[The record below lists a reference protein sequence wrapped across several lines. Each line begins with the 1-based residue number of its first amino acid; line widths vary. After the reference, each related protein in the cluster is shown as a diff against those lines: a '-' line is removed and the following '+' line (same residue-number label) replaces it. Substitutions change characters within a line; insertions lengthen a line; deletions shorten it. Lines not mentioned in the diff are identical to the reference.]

1 MVVHHI
7 MSCAGIG
14 RTVQAAVILL
24 VESLLAFE
32 LFGSIGYYA
41 VSAVS
46 TCRTYTYGSYRAE
59 MDKVLFLLTKPA
71 AIMEPMAQPGEKP
84 PSNGRL
90 PFVTQILSAIRQ
102 DQPGARDRL
111 LELVYGELYALAR
124 RRLAREG
131 GNKTL
136 QPTALVNEAWIR
148 LFGGDLHPDP
158 PDRGRDAERDQGG
171 SVNEARASQH
181 GCTHVGTPV
190 AGEGQGLDSRLRGND
205 EGAGAQS
212 TAGGGCATS
221 TAGGDCATP
230 AAEGDC
236 ATSTAGGVGGPFF
249 ENRRHFFAAA
259 AKAMHRICVDYARKR
274 RAAKRGGRPAAADMR
289 PEGGEDAA
297 AEGSRA
303 PSTAGGGCAPATAEG
318 GRAASS
324 LPAAK
329 WVSSDAEIATFDR
342 DPTEVLALDEAL
354 ARLAKEDPEL
364 VEIVRLR
371 YFVEL
376 SLDDTAKVLGISRRT
391 VANRWR
397 LARAW
402 LHRALES

>member
-1 MVVHHI
+1 MKPDGI
-7 MSCAGIG
+7 M
-14 RTVQAAVILL
+14 
-24 VESLLAFE
+24 
-32 LFGSIGYYA
+32 
-41 VSAVS
+41 
-46 TCRTYTYGSYRAE
+46 
-59 MDKVLFLLTKPA
+59 D
-71 AIMEPMAQPGEKP
+71 PMCEPGEKS
-84 PSNGRL
+84 PSNGR
-90 PFVTQILSAIRQ
+90 PQFVTRILSAIRR
-102 DQPGARDRL
+102 DDPGARDRL
-111 LELVYGELYALAR
+111 MELVYGELYGLAR
-124 RRLAREG
+124 RQLAREG

-136 QPTALVNEAWIR
+136 QPTALVNEAWLR
-148 LFGGDLHPDP
+148 LFGGDPHPDP

-181 GCTHVGTPV
+181 GCTHVGTPA

-212 TAGGGCATS
+212 TAGGDCATSTAEGGGETSTAGGGCATS

-230 AAEGDC
+230 AADGDC

-354 ARLAKEDPEL
+354 ARLANEDPEL